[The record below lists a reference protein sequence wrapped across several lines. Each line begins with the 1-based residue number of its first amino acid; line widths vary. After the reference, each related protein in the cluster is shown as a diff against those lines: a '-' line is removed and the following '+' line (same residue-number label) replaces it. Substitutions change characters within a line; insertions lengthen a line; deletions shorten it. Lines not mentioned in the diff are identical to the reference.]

1 MVNNYLAQ
9 LSADFQNFIKQDLP
23 PQEVAGMDFLTGKWL
38 TLNPHINQQ
47 VKDLLLTPRGT
58 TIMYPDY
65 GSSVIYYMD
74 MPITDV
80 ELDLKIETK
89 ESLERYEDRI
99 MLINNSISLNSSTG
113 QLNLNVEYTNTATGE
128 VNNINV

>member
-1 MVNNYLAQ
+1 MVNNYLTQ
-9 LSADFQNFIKQDLP
+9 LSTDFYNFVNKDLP
-23 PQEVAGMDFLTGKWL
+23 PKEVAGMDFKTGKWL
-38 TLNPHINQQ
+38 NLNEHINQQ
-47 VKDLLLTPRGT
+47 VQDLLLTPRGT
-58 TIMYPDY
+58 TIMYPNY

-74 MPITDV
+74 MPIIDV

-99 MLINNSISLNSSTG
+99 MLINSSISVNGNTG
-113 QLNLNVEYTNTATGE
+113 QLNLNVEYTNTKTSE